1 MKKLIVLS
9 ILALGVMT
17 QTFAQKFGHANFEEI
32 VSMLPERAA
41 AEKEVQDLQQTLE
54 GRLNSMYET
63 YQSKAAEFQTDTIS
77 QAVRRSLQQEL
88 QDLERRIQEFQQ
100 TASTEIQTKQNELMS
115 KMFEKVRVAATEVG
129 KANAYTYIFD
139 SSPSTGVLLYAG
151 GEDVTPLIKTQLG
164 I

>member
-17 QTFAQKFGHANFEEI
+17 QSFAQKFGHANFEEI
-32 VSMLPERAA
+32 VSMLPERAK

-54 GRLNSMYET
+54 GRLSSMYET
-63 YQSKAAEFQTDTIS
+63 YQSKAAQFQTDTIS
-77 QAVRRSLQQEL
+77 QAVRTSLQQEL

-100 TASTEIQTKQNELMS
+100 TASTEIQTKQNQLMS
-115 KMFEKVRVAATEVG
+115 KMFEKVREAATEVG
-129 KANAYTYIFD
+129 KANSYTYIFD